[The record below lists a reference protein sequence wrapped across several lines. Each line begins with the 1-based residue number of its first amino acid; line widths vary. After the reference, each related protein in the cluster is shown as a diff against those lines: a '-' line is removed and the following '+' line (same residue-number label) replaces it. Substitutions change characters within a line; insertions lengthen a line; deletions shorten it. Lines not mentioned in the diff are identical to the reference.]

1 MNREGHTNIQY
12 PLHGNLSIFFP
23 FSLSVLVQHH
33 SQPLPVDFTL
43 LLSTNENIK
52 MGGGN
57 AQKSAAARE
66 KNLKKVGKTD
76 EERKAANDKAKKDSS
91 AFVCAICRTSFM
103 VNVTSPTLY
112 LHVTSKHPAGI
123 DPASCFPQLAT
134 YDPTDPK
141 GLKKAAPAA
150 AAAPAKPKKKKDVG
164 GIDLLSAGL
173 KPKKGKK

>member
-1 MNREGHTNIQY
+1 
-12 PLHGNLSIFFP
+12 
-23 FSLSVLVQHH
+23 
-33 SQPLPVDFTL
+33 
-43 LLSTNENIK
+43 

-91 AFVCAICRTSFM
+91 AFVCAVCRTSFM

-123 DPASCFPQLAT
+123 DPASCFPQLAD

-141 GLKKAAPAA
+141 GLKKKAASAT
-150 AAAPAKPKKKKDVG
+150 AAAPAKPKKKKDAAG
-164 GIDLLSAGL
+164 LDDLLSVGL